1 LFQTWPGLE
10 LASRVHELASPGLE
24 QTSGGLELASGGQ
37 ELAWRGLK
45 QNSGGLEL
53 AWPGLEQTSGGQK
66 LASGLLGLVF
76 LCTRDVVPCA
86 EGQTMSQD
94 HQAALSRY
102 FEDHPDLGVASAYLF
117 GSHAEGRAHRES
129 DVDVGVLL
137 QWDRHP
143 TRGGRFDLRIQL
155 GSELIHA
162 LKHNEV
168 DVVIL
173 NDAPPLLGRK
183 IIYDGIRVFL
193 EDPEADHAYVRDV
206 QILAID
212 QELWLKKWR
221 KLRLEA
227 LAR

>member
-1 LFQTWPGLE
+1 MTGNL
-10 LASRVHELASPGLE
+10 
-24 QTSGGLELASGGQ
+24 
-37 ELAWRGLK
+37 
-45 QNSGGLEL
+45 
-53 AWPGLEQTSGGQK
+53 
-66 LASGLLGLVF
+66 
-76 LCTRDVVPCA
+76 
-86 EGQTMSQD
+86 
-94 HQAALSRY
+94 QAALSGY

-129 DVDVGVLL
+129 DIDVAILL

-143 TRGGRFDLRIQL
+143 TLSGRLEMRIEL

-162 LKHNEV
+162 LTHNEV

-183 IIYDGIRVFL
+183 IVHDGIRVFL
-193 EDPEADHAYVRDV
+193 GDPEVDHAYVRDV
-206 QILAID
+206 QILAAD
-212 QELWLKKWR
+212 LEPWLERLR